1 MPPLPPIVPARTIL
15 EWLPEVFA
23 EGTPHRT
30 YVVRELAA
38 NTLFVMLYIGAI
50 EGTGRYMRPD
60 QVTKMTDRQSE
71 CIGDEAREKWCRD
84 SLTPGAML
92 DLQGRWY
99 AANTREPI
107 RDETLRNGLIALGA
121 VVERK
126 DLPTTSAK
134 PRYSISR
141 HFAELLLALHG
152 NPPNAKELIGEWQ
165 KAHLSQAALSRIHLI
180 RRGTVQS
187 TSADRISVTFPNG
200 EVRLM
205 LPGPSTVIS
214 KAIIEEFCPR
224 FMREAGVVFLSESG
238 DKVVARDDLLAR
250 SIGLNLDYGRNLP
263 DIILAD
269 VSVESPKVI
278 FVEVVAS
285 DGPINEGRKEAL
297 QQVAESAGY
306 DHSHIYFIS
315 AFMDRGASAFR
326 KLVAEI
332 AWGTFVW
339 FVSEPDKLLIFKQGS
354 GKELSS
360 LLDG

>member
-1 MPPLPPIVPARTIL
+1 
-15 EWLPEVFA
+15 
-23 EGTPHRT
+23 
-30 YVVRELAA
+30 
-38 NTLFVMLYIGAI
+38 
-50 EGTGRYMRPD
+50 
-60 QVTKMTDRQSE
+60 
-71 CIGDEAREKWCRD
+71 
-84 SLTPGAML
+84 
-92 DLQGRWY
+92 
-99 AANTREPI
+99 
-107 RDETLRNGLIALGA
+107 
-121 VVERK
+121 
-126 DLPTTSAK
+126 
-134 PRYSISR
+134 
-141 HFAELLLALHG
+141 
-152 NPPNAKELIGEWQ
+152 
-165 KAHLSQAALSRIHLI
+165 
-180 RRGTVQS
+180 
-187 TSADRISVTFPNG
+187 
-200 EVRLM
+200 
-205 LPGPSTVIS
+205 
-214 KAIIEEFCPR
+214 
-224 FMREAGVVFLSESG
+224 MREAGVVFLSESG